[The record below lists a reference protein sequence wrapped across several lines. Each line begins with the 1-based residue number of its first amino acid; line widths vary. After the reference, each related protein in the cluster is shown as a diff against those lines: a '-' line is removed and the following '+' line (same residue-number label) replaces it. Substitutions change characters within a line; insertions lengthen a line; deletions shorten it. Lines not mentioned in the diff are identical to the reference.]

1 MSEQIKETIETT
13 GEFVEE
19 TVQKKSIVEKG
30 KDVGSKV
37 LTWSKDKIDYVKE
50 NPTEAFSKI
59 GAAFAVGVG
68 ILYTAKAAKDLKDVE
83 RTVYSDDIGEGVVL
97 KKKLNNDAK
106 VELDY
111 RMKTG
116 QTKIEA
122 LKDMDLIK

>member
-1 MSEQIKETIETT
+1 MSEIIKETIDTT
-13 GEFVEE
+13 GEFVEVE
-19 TVQKKSIVEKG
+19 KKTSLLEKG

-37 LTWSKDKIDYVKE
+37 LTWSKGKVEKIKE
-50 NPTEAFSKI
+50 DPAEAFGKLAVISSVVA
-59 GAAFAVGVG
+59 GAV
-68 ILYTAKAAKDLKDVE
+68 LTLKTAKDIKDLD
-83 RTVYSDDIGEGVVL
+83 RTVYSEEINEGVVL

>member
-1 MSEQIKETIETT
+1 MSEIIKDTIDTT
-13 GEFVEE
+13 GEFVEVE
-19 TVQKKSIVEKG
+19 KKTSLLEKG

-37 LTWSKDKIDYVKE
+37 LTWSKDKVEKIKE
-50 NPTEAFSKI
+50 DPAEAFGKLAVISSVVA
-59 GAAFAVGVG
+59 GAV
-68 ILYTAKAAKDLKDVE
+68 LTLKTAKDIKDLD
-83 RTVYSDDIGEGVVL
+83 RTVYSEEINEGVVL